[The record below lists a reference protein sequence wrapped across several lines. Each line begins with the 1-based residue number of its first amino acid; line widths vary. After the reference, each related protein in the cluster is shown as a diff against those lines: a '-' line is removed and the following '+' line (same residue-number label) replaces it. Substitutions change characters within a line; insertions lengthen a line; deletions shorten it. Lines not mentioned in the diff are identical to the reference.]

1 VTLPNALLDSP
12 GVRTEKPAPRPLAG
26 IKQEAQALGAAQ
38 SRQAETDTLT
48 VAGNAMDQRGIPLL
62 RLILSAAG
70 LIIVFFDPSEP
81 DRHVTVTY
89 ATLAAY
95 TLYSAL
101 LFVAASLYNR
111 QLPKASAHWIDL
123 AWHILL
129 VSLSS
134 GTNSLF
140 FFFFFF
146 DILIASF
153 RGGAREGFRVTAA
166 SAILFT
172 LAGYQFSPASEF
184 ELNRFLM
191 RPVYLVVL
199 GYMIACFGEL
209 ELRLRRRV
217 DLLKE
222 VTVLSNPRFGVHQT
236 ITSALEKIRR
246 FYDAEACLLV
256 ITGDAEVEHH
266 LYEARRGE
274 ANRSGAPERCAPEM
288 AAVLLSPPFSHAM
301 LVEQQPSRWRTKPL
315 VHVEDVTTRQK
326 RHDLPDCSR
335 IVFSTLDAP
344 AVITVPF
351 RYHHEAVGRLY
362 VTGRRFDLSD
372 LDFLSHA
379 IYATLRVTDNVR
391 LVDSL
396 AYNAADNER
405 QKIARG
411 IHDTVIQ
418 PFIGLQI
425 GLRAIVQRLRD
436 GNTGWPPAAPYHAEA
451 DIEHLVASID
461 DEVARLRQYVTTLK
475 GDRRNTF
482 MPSIRRFARE
492 FRRLTGIDV
501 EVKGPVDLT
510 VSERVSEQLFGL
522 IAEALSNIRRHTTS
536 IRAAI
541 VVERVADAIEF
552 RVENDVNDA
561 EAAPFTP
568 KSLGEHAEAL
578 GGKLHV
584 RRTPVTTAVVVSIPL

>member
-1 VTLPNALLDSP
+1 V
-12 GVRTEKPAPRPLAG
+12 G

-48 VAGNAMDQRGIPLL
+48 VAGNAMNQRGIPLL
-62 RLILSAAG
+62 RLILAAAS
-70 LIIVFFDPSEP
+70 LIIIYLNPLEP
-81 DRHVTVTY
+81 DRHVPVTY
-89 ATLAAY
+89 MTLAAY
-95 TLYSAL
+95 TLYSAIVY
-101 LFVAASLYNR
+101 FAATLYNR
-111 QLPKASAHWIDL
+111 QLPNLFAHWIDV
-123 AWHILL
+123 AWHVLL
-129 VSLSS
+129 VALSS

-166 SAILFT
+166 SAIMFT
-172 LAGYQFSPASEF
+172 LAGYQFSPANEF
-184 ELNRFLM
+184 EVNRFLM

-236 ITSALEKIRR
+236 ISSALEKIRR
-246 FYDAEACLLV
+246 FYDADACLLV
-256 ITGDAEVEHH
+256 ITGDADVEHH
-266 LYEARRGE
+266 LYEARRGK
-274 ANRSGAPERCAPEM
+274 ANHAGPPERCAPEM

-301 LVEQQPSRWRTKPL
+301 LVEQESSRWLRKPM
-315 VHVEDVTTRQK
+315 VHVEDVTTR
-326 RHDLPDCSR
+326 RRVYDLPESSQ
-335 IVFSTLDAP
+335 IVVSTLDAP

-351 RYHHEAVGRLY
+351 RYHHEAVGRVY
-362 VTGRRFDLSD
+362 VIGRRLDLAD

-405 QKIARG
+405 QRIARG

-425 GLRAIVQRLRD
+425 GLRSIVQRLRED
-436 GNTGWPPAAPYHAEA
+436 NKGWPPARHYHAEP
-451 DIEHLVASID
+451 DIERLVSSID

-482 MPSIRRFARE
+482 MPAIRRFARE

-501 EVKGPVDLT
+501 EVMGPVDLT
-510 VSERVSEQLFGL
+510 VSERVSEQLFGM

-541 VVERVADAIEF
+541 VVERVGDTIEF
-552 RVENDVNDA
+552 RVENDVNDG
-561 EAAPFTP
+561 EAPPFTP

-584 RRTPVTTAVVVSIPL
+584 RRTPVTTAVVLSIPL